1 MARIF
6 RGLLISFLAAGLVA
20 LGFLLGESNVGKRQL
35 IGDDAITGTSPTGY
49 WLTAILL
56 ESDVTERTRQL
67 LAFFEVVEPS
77 QALVI
82 RGTYDRMF
90 PFVDPVAVALF
101 ADWWAGVD
109 PEAALANFPK
119 GFARDPKIGL
129 STALQRWARDDPK
142 AALEHMLLK
151 GAGYPNDVALAPFVR
166 GWLESGDDSL
176 WKYVEEMPIG
186 PLRQQIVEVIADV
199 MVYQRG
205 PEATMHIAEA
215 IPDDAVGRFKLQ
227 VFRRV
232 AAALALRAP
241 SRAREW
247 AERHRGSEFGEGL
260 MRHVVGR
267 WAAREP
273 AAALSWLAGL
283 SPDKE
288 HAEALSL
295 AYGMW
300 IQRNREDAMAWM
312 AERGP
317 QPALEPA
324 WSMYAVE
331 VGRED
336 PLAAVA
342 LLREVQDSERRERE
356 LARVGVLWMRRDEA
370 AALAW
375 LEEADLD
382 AELKQQ
388 ILNAPTPRRARRP
401 KGG

>member
-1 MARIF
+1 
-6 RGLLISFLAAGLVA
+6 
-20 LGFLLGESNVGKRQL
+20 
-35 IGDDAITGTSPTGY
+35 
-49 WLTAILL
+49 
-56 ESDVTERTRQL
+56 
-67 LAFFEVVEPS
+67 
-77 QALVI
+77 
-82 RGTYDRMF
+82 
-90 PFVDPVAVALF
+90 
-101 ADWWAGVD
+101 
-109 PEAALANFPK
+109 
-119 GFARDPKIGL
+119 
-129 STALQRWARDDPK
+129 
-142 AALEHMLLK
+142 
-151 GAGYPNDVALAPFVR
+151 
-166 GWLESGDDSL
+166 
-176 WKYVEEMPIG
+176 
-186 PLRQQIVEVIADV
+186 
-199 MVYQRG
+199 
-205 PEATMHIAEA
+205 
-215 IPDDAVGRFKLQ
+215 
-227 VFRRV
+227 
-232 AAALALRAP
+232 
-241 SRAREW
+241 
-247 AERHRGSEFGEGL
+247 